1 MKPLDL
7 QPVLLSQLVFGVQG
21 CLPIEVPFAFQT
33 VLLAAYVVDL
43 KLAPRFCGAMT
54 VMRKDASRRIPA
66 DA

>member
-7 QPVLLSQLVFGVQG
+7 QSVFLSQLVLGVQG
-21 CLPIEVPFAFQT
+21 CLPIEVPFAFQA

-43 KLAPRFCGAMT
+43 ELPPRFCGPMT
-54 VMRKDASRRIPA
+54 VMRKDTARRIPA

>member
-7 QPVLLSQLVFGVQG
+7 QPVLLSQLVLGVQG
-21 CLPIEVPFAFQT
+21 CLTIEVPFAFQT

-43 KLAPRFCGAMT
+43 ELPPRFCGAMT
-54 VMRKDASRRIPA
+54 VMRKDTSRRIPA